1 MKHVGIV
8 VLAAVSLGLTIR
20 PADPQ
25 VNSVSAMLT
34 ERGQVKVSGREVAYV
49 IHRLPV
55 SSFPQL
61 PGSVAA
67 SLESRGCLIPQT
79 YEAHRPENVIHASF
93 ERAGSS
99 DWAALCSSG
108 GTVKLMVFFASAPE
122 SPMVLV
128 SEPETARMETHDLT
142 GVLGFAWGID
152 PASPRK
158 VHDAQ
163 TLMQHHQPMLDHDA
177 LADSFIEKSTVYHY
191 FSKDGWKIVDTSD

>member
-8 VLAAVSLGLTIR
+8 VMTALSCGIWARAAN
-20 PADPQ
+20 PQ
-25 VNSVSAMLT
+25 IDSVSTTLT
-34 ERGQVKVSGREVAYV
+34 ERGQVKVSGREVPYV

-61 PGSVAA
+61 PSSIAER
-67 SLESRGCLIPQT
+67 LESGGCLIPQT
-79 YEAHRPENVIHASF
+79 YEAHRPENVIHASL

-99 DWAALCSSG
+99 DWAVLCSTG
-108 GTVKLMVFFASAPE
+108 GTVKLMVFFASAPGA
-122 SPMVLV
+122 PTVLV

-163 TLMQHHQPMLDHDA
+163 SLMNHRPPMLDHDA
-177 LADSFIEKSTVYHY
+177 LADSFVEKGTVYHY
-191 FSKDGWKIVDTSD
+191 FSKDGWKIVETSD

>member
-1 MKHVGIV
+1 MKHVGV
-8 VLAAVSLGLTIR
+8 VVVIALSFGLWVRAAN
-20 PADPQ
+20 PQ
-25 VNSVSAMLT
+25 VDSVSTTLT
-34 ERGQVKVSGREVAYV
+34 ERGQVKVSGRETPYV

-61 PGSVAA
+61 PRSIAGE
-67 SLESRGCLIPQT
+67 LESRGCLIPQT
-79 YEAHRPENVIHASF
+79 YEAHRPENVIQASL

-108 GTVKLMVFFASAPE
+108 GTVKLMVFFASSPE
-122 SPMVLV
+122 SPTVLV

-163 TLMQHHQPMLDHDA
+163 STMNHRPPMLDHDA
-177 LADSFIEKSTVYHY
+177 LADSFVEKGTVYHY
-191 FSKDGWKIVDTSD
+191 FSKDGWKIVETSD

>member
-8 VLAAVSLGLTIR
+8 VVTAVSMVLTAR
-20 PADPQ
+20 PANPQ
-25 VNSVSAMLT
+25 VNSVSTMLT

-61 PGSVAA
+61 PSSVAA
-67 SLESRGCLIPQT
+67 GLESRGCLIPQT
-79 YEAHRPENVIHASF
+79 YEAHRPENVIHASL

-122 SPMVLV
+122 SPTVLA

-163 TLMQHHQPMLDHDA
+163 AMMEHRPPMLDHDA
-177 LADSFIEKSTVYHY
+177 LADSFVEKSTVYHY